1 MKRHESLVPLSRDHH
16 FGLIMAQRLI
26 LGRATNPRA
35 DWPTDRAQQATRLVE
50 FFKSDLRAHFDIE
63 ETHVFPAAGR
73 SMAGGDREPDR
84 GRRHWTKNAVARDA
98 VYANRRRI
106 RGTRGVALLRRRSEH
121 LERPNAHLYDTGG
134 MRHTHLRGHANIL
147 KRLLVHTGAF
157 NLGLLMRT
165 LIGVGTPRGL
175 QGRVV
180 AVLTLVGA
188 LWTRLIDCWRL

>member
-73 SMAGGDREPDR
+73 RMADGDRQVEALIADHDAMRAMIRALEADPHPASTSAC
-84 GRRHWTKNAVARDA
+84 RRSATCSRRTSTGKSTNSSSRC
-98 VYANRRRI
+98 RRRAV
-106 RGTRGVALLRRRSEH
+106 RRNWKALGARVAA
-121 LERPNAHLYDTGG
+121 AHEATDGP
-134 MRHTHLRGHANIL
+134 AC
-147 KRLLVHTGAF
+147 KV
-157 NLGLLMRT
+157 
-165 LIGVGTPRGL
+165 
-175 QGRVV
+175 
-180 AVLTLVGA
+180 
-188 LWTRLIDCWRL
+188 

>member
-73 SMAGGDREPDR
+73 SMAGGDRQVEALIAD
-84 GRRHWTKNAVARDA
+84 HDA
-98 VYANRRRI
+98 MRAMI
-106 RGTRGVALLRRRSEH
+106 RGLEADPASGLDERLPAFGHLLKAHIHREEQQLFEQMQAACEPGELEALGARVAA
-121 LERPNAHLYDTGG
+121 AHEAADGP
-134 MRHTHLRGHANIL
+134 AC
-147 KRLLVHTGAF
+147 KV
-157 NLGLLMRT
+157 
-165 LIGVGTPRGL
+165 
-175 QGRVV
+175 
-180 AVLTLVGA
+180 
-188 LWTRLIDCWRL
+188 